1 LWYTGDDADCS
12 RGTKIEDDLTPQH
25 PISDRG
31 VSYPDGNRVGY
42 KQQVAKGAAA
52 AFASQRKMSSVDEEY
67 FTAGEET
74 PGDAEDAT
82 TAPRRA
88 PVAAAA
94 SAAADYSS
102 SSSSSLSHTTDS
114 SSTPLSG
121 RRSHERPG
129 GITRHAILALFS
141 LHVYT

>member
-25 PISDRG
+25 PSSDRG

-94 SAAADYSS
+94 PAAADYSS

-129 GITRHAILALFS
+129 GTTRDLAIFS
-141 LHVYT
+141 PHRVKVT